1 MMSEKPI
8 DTVAETFGLAVE
20 PTAGVAGNEPLFR
33 IYKGANRVF
42 TGNEQE
48 VLNFFERYERER
60 PPLFAET
67 LNGYKE

>member
-1 MMSEKPI
+1 MSESAI
-8 DTVAETFGLAVE
+8 DTVAENFGLAIE
-20 PTAGVAGNEPLFR
+20 PTAGLPGNEPLFR

-48 VLNFFERYERER
+48 VRSFFARYERER

-67 LNGYKE
+67 LHGYKE